1 MWELL
6 ALTAILFACYSI
18 PRRIDKV
25 AAKCAETER
34 LKANCIRR
42 ARERAAERS
51 YSQIEAPVDWECNGQ

>member
-18 PRRIDKV
+18 PRRINKA
-25 AAKCAETER
+25 AAKRAETEQLR
-34 LKANCIRR
+34 ANSIRR

-51 YSQIEAPVDWECNGQ
+51 YARIETHVDWECNGQ

>member
-6 ALTAILFACYSI
+6 ALAAILFACYSI
-18 PRRIDKV
+18 PHRIDKD
-25 AAKCAETER
+25 AAKRAETER

-51 YSQIEAPVDWECNGQ
+51 YARIEAPVDWDCNGQ